1 MMQREWS
8 ELGFRFCGA
17 EPGRITLLLFKFLLS
32 TKIKSIKLKMNLTRT
47 VTVTINLCNSS
58 GRWHQRQ
65 RGSTFVRIP
74 RRAIWWAT
82 ANQNHPT
89 VRGVSQFDPGDIFL
103 HNKVAGVI
111 ITPVSDCSRPLLCK
125 LIDAFRRHF
134 VCSNNSWI
142 FISLIKHLRN
152 VQGCKLL
159 MKWGRF
165 TWNTLLKF
173 VFVSFVSTF
182 SSWRFSFCRYLL
194 KLLSHNCSCWCDHSY
209 YETHFLNTPVCAE
222 ATAMLLLCE
231 KVKNVCLNW
240 QKSHV
245 YLAKWLNS
253 RGIKNWRPEKLLF
266 LRWGRMGCSRRG
278 VASPLHGERVLCA
291 RTRRS
296 FLRSVKVKWKWCL

>member
-65 RGSTFVRIP
+65 RGSTFVRIL

-209 YETHFLNTPVCAE
+209 YETHFYC
-222 ATAMLLLCE
+222 LCWGDGHVVVVWE
-231 KVKNVCLNW
+231 GKKRLFKLTEISCVSGKMAQFKRD
-240 QKSHV
+240 QKLTTWKTFIFEMRSD
-245 YLAKWLNS
+245 
-253 RGIKNWRPEKLLF
+253 
-266 LRWGRMGCSRRG
+266 G
-278 VASPLHGERVLCA
+278 VQ
-291 RTRRS
+291 
-296 FLRSVKVKWKWCL
+296 